1 MSWQRP
7 LHISEKT
14 MNEWIIA
21 PLLAADGTA
30 THRPGS
36 NGSNGSEVGKD
47 KQDEPTEERR
57 HGDRRDNHDDEVD
70 PDFARGD
77 DRRDDVP

>member
-1 MSWQRP
+1 
-7 LHISEKT
+7 

-36 NGSNGSEVGKD
+36 NGSEVAQD
-47 KQDEPTEERR
+47 KQDEQDEPTEDRL
-57 HGDRRDNHDDEVD
+57 HGDRRDNHEPEVD
-70 PDFARGD
+70 TDFARGD
-77 DRRDDVP
+77 DRREDVP

>member
-1 MSWQRP
+1 
-7 LHISEKT
+7 

-36 NGSNGSEVGKD
+36 NGSEVAKD

-57 HGDRRDNHDDEVD
+57 HGDRRDNHDEEVD
-70 PDFARGD
+70 TDFARGD
-77 DRRDDVP
+77 DRREDIP